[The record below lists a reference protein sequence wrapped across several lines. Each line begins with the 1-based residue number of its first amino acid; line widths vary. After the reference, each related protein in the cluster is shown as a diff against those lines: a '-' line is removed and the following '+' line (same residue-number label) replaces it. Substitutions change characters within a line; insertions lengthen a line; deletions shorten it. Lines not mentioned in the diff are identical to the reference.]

1 MTFEGLKA
9 VLTQLKKT
17 HWQDQQ
23 AIEQLLRLW
32 PELVGPEVAAQTRPA
47 SLSAQGILQVST
59 SSGVWAQNLA
69 FERVRLLVKVRAAWN
84 PAVKDIYFSPRQ
96 WYQRLATQPLSL
108 EADLSTIQRTGMIQ
122 RGISDPKDAQAA
134 FANWAKSV
142 QHNANQHAT
151 RCPICECLTPV
162 VELNR
167 WGRCALCTSRP
178 DAAEPSRTER
188 ARDGS
193 L

>member
-1 MTFEGLKA
+1 MAFEGLNA

-17 HWQDQQ
+17 QWKDQQ
-23 AIEQLLRLW
+23 AIDRLLRLW
-32 PELVGPEVAAQTRPA
+32 PEIVGPEVAAQTRPV

-69 FERVRLLVKVRAAWN
+69 FERIRLLAKVRAAWD

-96 WYQRLATQPLSL
+96 WYRRPAPQLRSL
-108 EADLSTIQRTGMIQ
+108 ETDLSAIRRAEALQQKPTE
-122 RGISDPKDAQAA
+122 PKDAQEA

-142 QHNANQHAT
+142 RHNANRHAA
-151 RCPICECLTPV
+151 RCPICECLTPAI
-162 VELNR
+162 ELSR

-178 DAAEPSRTER
+178 DATKV
-188 ARDGS
+188 

>member
-17 HWQDQQ
+17 HWKDQQ
-23 AIEQLLRLW
+23 AIDRLLRLW
-32 PELVGPEVAAQTRPA
+32 PEIVGPEVAAQTRPV
-47 SLSAQGILQVST
+47 SLSAQGVLQVST

-69 FERVRLLVKVRAAWN
+69 FERIRLLAKVRAAWN

-96 WYQRLATQPLSL
+96 WHRRPIPHLRSL
-108 EADLSTIQRTGMIQ
+108 ETDLSAIRRTGVIHQ
-122 RGISDPKDAQAA
+122 IPTDPKDAREA

-142 QHNANQHAT
+142 RQNASQHAT
-151 RCPICECLTPV
+151 RCPICECLTPAA
-162 VELNR
+162 ELSR

-178 DAAEPSRTER
+178 D
-188 ARDGS
+188 
-193 L
+193 

>member
-1 MTFEGLKA
+1 MTFEGLNA

-17 HWQDQQ
+17 HWKDQQ
-23 AIEQLLRLW
+23 ALDRLLRLW
-32 PELVGPEVAAQTRPA
+32 PEIVGPEVAAQTRPV
-47 SLSAQGILQVST
+47 SLNAQGILQVST

-96 WYQRLATQPLSL
+96 WHQRPIAPPRSL
-108 EADLSTIQRTGMIQ
+108 EMDLSAIERTGAVQ
-122 RGISDPKDAQAA
+122 QKPTDPKDAQAA

-142 QHNANQHAT
+142 RHNASQHAI
-151 RCPICECLTPV
+151 RCPICECSTPAA
-162 VELNR
+162 ELSR

-178 DAAEPSRTER
+178 DANK
-188 ARDGS
+188 S

>member
-17 HWQDQQ
+17 HWKDQQ
-23 AIEQLLRLW
+23 AIDRLLRLW
-32 PELVGPEVAAQTRPA
+32 PEIVGPEVAAQTRPV
-47 SLSAQGILQVST
+47 SLSAQGVLQVST

-69 FERVRLLVKVRAAWN
+69 FERIRLLAKVRAAWN

-96 WYQRLATQPLSL
+96 WHQRPTPHLRSL
-108 EADLSTIQRTGMIQ
+108 EIDLSAIRRTGAVLQ
-122 RGISDPKDAQAA
+122 KPTDPKDAQGA

-142 QHNANQHAT
+142 QQNASRHAT
-151 RCPICECLTPV
+151 RCPICECLTPS
-162 VELNR
+162 VELSR

-178 DAAEPSRTER
+178 D
-188 ARDGS
+188 
-193 L
+193 

>member
-17 HWQDQQ
+17 NWQDQQ

-32 PELVGPEVAAQTRPA
+32 PEIVGPEVAAQTRPT

-59 SSGVWAQNLA
+59 SNGVWAQNLA

-96 WYQRLATQPLSL
+96 WHQRLATQARSL
-108 EADLSTIQRTGMIQ
+108 ETDLKTIRRTPVVPQRSTAPQ
-122 RGISDPKDAQAA
+122 DAQSA
-134 FANWAKSV
+134 FENWAKSV
-142 QHNANQHAT
+142 QHNANRHAT

-178 DAAEPSRTER
+178 DAVEPSRTER
-188 ARDGS
+188 S